1 MAVRNI
7 LCLPALTGDWPS
19 SCGRG
24 VLSTSGFFDMNDAK
38 LERPDLLQKVE
49 MPQPAHDQHGGHW
62 GCAAR
67 SEAADPRALRIQ
79 LEPGRGRAR
88 LGKGGEGFSR
98 EDLFTWCTSIRDRHL
113 RIRGHRSA
121 GDHAARA
128 PRRCTPPTG
137 TCTVVANSPA
147 IAAAGRV
154 PPEQRSIQAPRA
166 RMGFAEECF
175 SDSDE
180 DICRQAIESPNR
192 RMQAIGGSSSRQRA
206 GSD

>member
-7 LCLPALTGDWPS
+7 LCLPALTGDWRHPA
-19 SCGRG
+19 GG
-24 VLSTSGFFDMNDAK
+24 AVLSTSGFFDMNDGEA
-38 LERPDLLQKVE
+38 RTAGSAAKVE

-88 LGKGGEGFSR
+88 LGKVVKGFSR
-98 EDLFTWCTSIRDRHL
+98 EDLFTVVHEQFATDTCDYADIVLPATTQLEHHDVHTAYGHL
-113 RIRGHRSA
+113 Y
-121 GDHAARA
+121 
-128 PRRCTPPTG
+128 
-137 TCTVVANSPA
+137 VVANSPA
-147 IAAAGRV
+147 IAPLGESLPNSEAFRRLA
-154 PPEQRSIQAPRA
+154 A

-180 DICRQAIESPNR
+180 TSAARRSNR
-192 RMQAIGGSSSRQRA
+192 RTRACRASSGSSSRRKA